1 MWANL
6 ILAITGPVVTRVLT
20 TLGLGIVS
28 FVGLTS
34 VLNLVFNTLQSN
46 FNSMPVA
53 AGQLLF
59 ISGVPQGIAIVL
71 SALAARI
78 GFMQLKK
85 IQLL

>member
-1 MWANL
+1 MLATML
-6 ILAITGPVVTRVLT
+6 LAITAPIVTRILI

-28 FVGLTS
+28 FTGLTA

-46 FNSMPVA
+46 LNSMPVA
-53 AGQLLF
+53 VGQLLF

-78 GFMQLKK
+78 GFMTLKK